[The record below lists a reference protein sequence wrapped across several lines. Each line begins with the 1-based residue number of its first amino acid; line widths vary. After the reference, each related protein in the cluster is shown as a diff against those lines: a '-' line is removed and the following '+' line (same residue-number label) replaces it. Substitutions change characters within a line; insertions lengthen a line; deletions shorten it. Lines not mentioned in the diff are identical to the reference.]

1 MSQSLISVIV
11 PVYNVKEY
19 LNTCVESILN
29 QTHENLEVILVDDG
43 STDGSGEICD
53 SYAKTDTRV
62 QVLHTTNGGQ
72 AAARN
77 RGIEVCKG
85 EYLTFIDS
93 DDSMEP
99 ELIETLYLAQKKSGA
114 NLVSCRWRNVYED
127 GRIERSSGQTSGS
140 VNVGKEEA
148 LRRMLYQID
157 TDVCVWAKLYQ
168 RDLFKSLRFEE
179 GKILKEIV
187 QETGKSMLENVDKY
201 KYLQED
207 YKEYIELWIHE
218 IKLPI
223 AAGKMIIENNKSEVT
238 ESINEE
244 LDKIE
249 NYIEQALFYARSNT
263 VEKDYYIKKVNLKEI
278 VNSSIIKNKRN
289 LIQNKINIDAHDIN
303 TIVYTDHKWCM
314 FILSQIIQNAVKY
327 SKEDSKKIEIYSEIK
342 KENTILYIKDN
353 GIGIRKGEI
362 TRVFEKGFTGEN
374 GRKRG
379 QKATGIGL
387 YLCKKLCNKLGLGLE
402 LNSEKDVGTEVKIV
416 FPKSSFISETF

>member
-1 MSQSLISVIV
+1 M
-11 PVYNVKEY
+11 NFKEY
-19 LNTCVESILN
+19 LKYNIGNILLN
-29 QTHENLEVILVDDG
+29 IMSLIFLEVFLLSIDNELKPLIIIAVIWGCVLFGYLIIAYIKRKDYFIFV
-43 STDGSGEICD
+43 EKCICNID
-53 SYAKTDTRV
+53 KKYLISEVLEVPPFIEAKPYYF
-62 QVLHTTNGGQ
+62 L
-72 AAARN
+72 
-77 RGIEVCKG
+77 
-85 EYLTFIDS
+85 L
-93 DDSMEP
+93 
-99 ELIETLYLAQKKSGA
+99 KKSSKA
-114 NLVSCRWRNVYED
+114 MREEIN
-127 GRIERSSGQTSGS
+127 
-140 VNVGKEEA
+140 KEK
-148 LRRMLYQID
+148 LR
-157 TDVCVWAKLYQ
+157 
-168 RDLFKSLRFEE
+168 
-179 GKILKEIV
+179 LK
-187 QETGKSMLENVDKY
+187 
-201 KYLQED
+201 D

-249 NYIEQALFYARSNT
+249 NYIEQALFYASSNT

>member
-179 GKILKEIV
+179 GKIYEDFAI
-187 QETGKSMLENVDKY
+187 MFPILEQTQKVTFLGYDGY
-201 KYLQED
+201 CYLQRSAGTMRQSFHRKKMVLID
-207 YKEYIELWIHE
+207 YAEVMYRHISTVYP
-218 IKLPI
+218 KLAE
-223 AAGKMIIENNKSEVT
+223 AAAYRAVRAVLT
-238 ESINEE
+238 SIYRFRER
-244 LDKIE
+244 
-249 NYIEQALFYARSNT
+249 QNT
-263 VEKDYYIKKVNLKEI
+263 
-278 VNSSIIKNKRN
+278 KRN
-289 LIQNKINIDAHDIN
+289 EKE
-303 TIVYTDHKWCM
+303 
-314 FILSQIIQNAVKY
+314 
-327 SKEDSKKIEIYSEIK
+327 SKTASKSTAKP
-342 KENTILYIKDN
+342 
-353 GIGIRKGEI
+353 
-362 TRVFEKGFTGEN
+362 
-374 GRKRG
+374 
-379 QKATGIGL
+379 
-387 YLCKKLCNKLGLGLE
+387 C
-402 LNSEKDVGTEVKIV
+402 
-416 FPKSSFISETF
+416 

>member
-1 MSQSLISVIV
+1 MKLGEFIKEKILLIFLVLFIIASSEILLLPYPQIEIFVRLYIAICPVIIIGIDIVLEYRKKSNFYNELKNNLEKLDTKYLISEII
-11 PVYNVKEY
+11 
-19 LNTCVESILN
+19 NTP
-29 QTHENLEVILVDDG
+29 D
-43 STDGSGEICD
+43 
-53 SYAKTDTRV
+53 
-62 QVLHTTNGGQ
+62 
-72 AAARN
+72 
-77 RGIEVCKG
+77 
-85 EYLTFIDS
+85 FI
-93 DDSMEP
+93 
-99 ELIETLYLAQKKSGA
+99 
-114 NLVSCRWRNVYED
+114 
-127 GRIERSSGQTSGS
+127 
-140 VNVGKEEA
+140 
-148 LRRMLYQID
+148 
-157 TDVCVWAKLYQ
+157 
-168 RDLFKSLRFEE
+168 E
-179 GKILKEIV
+179 GKILKNTI
-187 QETGKSMLENVDKY
+187 QETGKSMLENVNSY
-201 KYLQED
+201 KQLQED

-218 IKLPI
+218 IKIPI
-223 AAGKMIIENNKSEVT
+223 ATSKLIIENNKNEIT
-238 ESINEE
+238 KSIDEE
-244 LDKIE
+244 LDEIE
-249 NYIEQALFYARSNT
+249 NYTEQALFYARSNT

-353 GIGIRKGEI
+353 GIGIKKGEI

>member
-179 GKILKEIV
+179 GKIYEDFAI
-187 QETGKSMLENVDKY
+187 MFPILEQTQK
-201 KYLQED
+201 
-207 YKEYIELWIHE
+207 
-218 IKLPI
+218 
-223 AAGKMIIENNKSEVT
+223 VT
-238 ESINEE
+238 
-244 LDKIE
+244 
-249 NYIEQALFYARSNT
+249 F
-263 VEKDYYIKKVNLKEI
+263 
-278 VNSSIIKNKRN
+278 
-289 LIQNKINIDAHDIN
+289 
-303 TIVYTDHKWCM
+303 
-314 FILSQIIQNAVKY
+314 
-327 SKEDSKKIEIYSEIK
+327 
-342 KENTILYIKDN
+342 
-353 GIGIRKGEI
+353 
-362 TRVFEKGFTGEN
+362 
-374 GRKRG
+374 
-379 QKATGIGL
+379 
-387 YLCKKLCNKLGLGLE
+387 LGYDGY
-402 LNSEKDVGTEVKIV
+402 
-416 FPKSSFISETF
+416 